1 MGPGYLKSMVLRY
14 QETPT
19 LTQWTERRRVG
30 FPGKL
35 RRKKGSGSPSEVSES
50 FAVGTVSTRHLP
62 RRWTPKEMETQ
73 TLLRCGLAGLRTL
86 GETVR
91 KDP

>member
-1 MGPGYLKSMVLRY
+1 MGPAYLKPMVPIS

-19 LTQWTERRRVG
+19 LIQWTERRRVG
-30 FPGKL
+30 LLGKL
-35 RRKKGSGSPSEVSES
+35 KRKKESGSPSEVSES

-62 RRWTPKEMETQ
+62 GTWTPKEMETQ

-86 GETVR
+86 G
-91 KDP
+91 